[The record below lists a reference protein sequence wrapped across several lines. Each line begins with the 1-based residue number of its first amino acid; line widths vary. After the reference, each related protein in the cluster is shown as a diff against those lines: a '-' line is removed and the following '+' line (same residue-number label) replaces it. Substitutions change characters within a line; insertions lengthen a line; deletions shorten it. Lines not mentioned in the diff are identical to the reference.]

1 MQPALVILF
10 AEPLAQNLRIGRSG
24 GMMRKVTGWR
34 FCAVLLTVMTSLTV
48 MSSIG
53 HAQTSSEGVNKSD
66 ISPVQATKDPK
77 DMSAAELTAT
87 VKRLDAEL
95 FSAYNNCELEKFG
108 SFFPNNLEF
117 YHDQTGGGPMTREQ
131 LVAAI
136 KQNICGKVH
145 RDLVSIEVFP
155 MKNYGALETGVHR
168 FSHPGIDTE
177 QGDAKFVQLWKY
189 EGGRWWM
196 TVVISYDHNEPVSGK
211 H

>member
-1 MQPALVILF
+1 M
-10 AEPLAQNLRIGRSG
+10 IGITVFSKMEATMKKVG
-24 GMMRKVTGWR
+24 GWGS
-34 FCAVLLTVMTSLTV
+34 CAVLLAGMASVGFAQV
-48 MSSIG
+48 SSG
-53 HAQTSSEGVNKSD
+53 NANESAAPSAQVPSA
-66 ISPVQATKDPK
+66 QATKDPK
-77 DMSAAELTAT
+77 DMSDAELTAT
-87 VKRLDAEL
+87 VKRLDAGL

-108 SFFPNNLEF
+108 SFFPEHLEF

-131 LVAAI
+131 LVSAI

-168 FSHPGIDTE
+168 FSHPGIDND

-189 EGGRWWM
+189 EGGRWWL

-211 H
+211 R

>member
-1 MQPALVILF
+1 
-10 AEPLAQNLRIGRSG
+10 
-24 GMMRKVTGWR
+24 MRKVTGWR
-34 FCAVLLTVMTSLTV
+34 FCAVLSAVMTGLAV

-53 HAQTSSEGVNKSD
+53 FAQTSSRGANESGV
-66 ISPVQATKDPK
+66 SPVQATKDPK
-77 DMSAAELTAT
+77 GMSAAELTAT
-87 VKRLDAEL
+87 VKQLDAEL
-95 FSAYNNCELEKFG
+95 FSAYNHCELEKFG
-108 SFFPNNLEF
+108 SFFPEHLEF

-131 LVAAI
+131 LVEAI

-145 RDLVSIEVFP
+145 RDLVSVEVFP

-168 FSHPGIDTE
+168 FSHPGIDSD
-177 QGDAKFVQLWKY
+177 QGDAKFAQLWKY

>member
-1 MQPALVILF
+1 
-10 AEPLAQNLRIGRSG
+10 
-24 GMMRKVTGWR
+24 MRKMKTVR
-34 FCAVLLTVMTSLTV
+34 KVSVCPFLAVLLAFQGSMGFAQV
-48 MSSIG
+48 SSKN
-53 HAQTSSEGVNKSD
+53 ANESGVPSA
-66 ISPVQATKDPK
+66 QATKDPK
-77 DMSAAELTAT
+77 DMSSTELTTT
-87 VKRLDAEL
+87 VKRLDADL
-95 FSAYNNCELEKFG
+95 FSAYNDCELEKFG
-108 SFFPNNLEF
+108 SFFPENLEF

-168 FSHPGIDTE
+168 FSHPGIDNQ

-189 EGGRWWM
+189 DGGRWWL
-196 TVVISYDHNEPVSGK
+196 TRVISYDHNEPVNAK